1 MFPQCSHRV
10 ATCSHRMFPQ
20 CSRFVPALFPLCSRC
35 VPALFPLCSRCV
47 PAVFPLCSRCVPALF
62 PLCSRVLPRV
72 PSFLPLF
79 PYFFHTSAFNSS
91 FQIEKPAIQSWR
103 IECVQVSSVLPRRF
117 ERSFQTLRIDCVQV
131 SYWSFDL
138 AGVRA
143 KISTALK
150 SGAVTLKQNQVILW
164 HKDGA
169 SFAGKALFFAK
180 MEGDLVVIYECF
192 RELASAVPFTKIFH
206 ITGEKGAVL
215 LSNMEHIAHPTW
227 WALDAQTVTCL
238 L

>member
-1 MFPQCSHRV
+1 MWSEGTGELSKQLCGRV
-10 ATCSHRMFPQ
+10 LHSTVQDLSSLRPEAAELAGRVH
-20 CSRFVPALFPLCSRC
+20 AE
-35 VPALFPLCSRCV
+35 
-47 PAVFPLCSRCVPALF
+47 
-62 PLCSRVLPRV
+62 SRV
-72 PSFLPLF
+72 
-79 PYFFHTSAFNSS
+79 
-91 FQIEKPAIQSWR
+91 
-103 IECVQVSSVLPRRF
+103 
-117 ERSFQTLRIDCVQV
+117 
-131 SYWSFDL
+131 FDL

-169 SFAGKALFFAK
+169 SFAGKALFFAQ

-227 WALDAQTVTCL
+227 WAVDAQTVTCL